1 MHCYSWIGQHR
12 DRVAVCVVCARV
24 EVCVHGV
31 DPDTHCEDNVSEALQ
46 SRHVDTA
53 HCDYNSK
60 DIVLF
65 ANTHAA

>member
-1 MHCYSWIGQHR
+1 ML
-12 DRVAVCVVCARV
+12 CVRAWK
-24 EVCVHGV
+24 CVYMGV
-31 DPDTHCEDNVSEALQ
+31 DPDTHCEDNVSETLQ